1 MKLLF
6 QGLKPFSGAPG
17 KGWWRKRAL
26 AVFEAVRRPDLAERA
41 EVSVVLVSKARMR
54 RLNNAAFRK
63 NRPTDVL
70 AFPQWEG
77 RIPRNFG
84 NFILLG
90 DVVLCPQ
97 VVREQAE
104 REKNLLR
111 AQWALLWVHGLLHLL
126 GFDHDTPRRKKKMFL
141 LQDAILRKTEGK
153 TWTLMSSIN

>member
-6 QGLKPFSGAPG
+6 QGLKRFPDAPRE
-17 KGWWRKRAL
+17 GWWRKKAL
-26 AVFEAVRRPDLAERA
+26 AVFEAVRRPDLIERA
-41 EVSVVLVSKARMR
+41 EVSVVLVSKAHMR
-54 RLNNAAFRK
+54 RLNNDAFRK

-77 RIPRNFG
+77 RIPRSFG

-90 DVVLCPQ
+90 DVVICPQ

-104 REKNLLR
+104 REKRLLR

-126 GFDHDTPRRKKKMFL
+126 GFDHDTPRRKKKMFR
-141 LQDAILRKTEGK
+141 LQDVILEKTEGK
-153 TWTLMSSIN
+153 AWMPMS